1 MLYKSFFASALVA
14 VAVASTSS
22 SKKIEDAMARSEH
35 QGANNA
41 QVLRTQSLIQSS
53 ASVTKAAG
61 GSSEMHTIEVGED
74 NIDYPPNQSAA
85 SGGTLA

>member
-1 MLYKSFFASALVA
+1 
-14 VAVASTSS
+14 
-22 SKKIEDAMARSEH
+22 MARSEH

-41 QVLRTQSLIQSS
+41 QVLRTQRLIQTS

-61 GSSEMHTIEVGED
+61 GGSSSEMHTIEVGED

>member
-1 MLYKSFFASALVA
+1 
-14 VAVASTSS
+14 
-22 SKKIEDAMARSEH
+22 MARSEH

-41 QVLRTQSLIQSS
+41 QVLRTQSLIQTS
-53 ASVTKAAG
+53 ASVTKAGGG